1 MSTLKNWQYLNNGIA
16 LLAISVTSLAPHDS
30 RDYLAK
36 MASGQMLQSAQAF
49 LNSIYNPPKV

>member
-30 RDYLAK
+30 REAE
-36 MASGQMLQSAQAF
+36 AT
-49 LNSIYNPPKV
+49 